1 MDKAILG
8 SIDIALTKAKTS
20 ILFNGPSENLWEFC
34 RPGGPAPATE
44 YTNGGLI
51 PYTGGIAI
59 NDPEGTLV
67 GAIGVSGGRSNT
79 MSEVKLGGRFTLPG
93 TSLTVQRIGYGAM
106 QLAGPGVWGPP
117 KDPDGAVAVLREAV
131 AAGVNH
137 IDTSDYYG
145 PHVTNQIIRQA
156 LHPYPAGLVIVS
168 KLGARRPPDT
178 SWQLAISREDL
189 TAGVHDNLRNL
200 GLDAL
205 DIANYRVMGSG
216 HGLEE
221 GSIAEQVTVLTD
233 LRRKGLIRHIGLSN
247 VTAAQVAEAQ
257 AITDIVCVQN
267 NYNLAYRHDDAL
279 IDDLARQGIAY
290 VPFFPLGGFT
300 PLQSSTLSDVAGR
313 LRATPMQVAL
323 AWLLH
328 RSPNIL
334 LIPGTSSV
342 AHLRENLAAGQL
354 TLSSETMAELDG
366 IAAAAV
372 AVEH

>member
-1 MDKAILG
+1 
-8 SIDIALTKAKTS
+8 
-20 ILFNGPSENLWEFC
+20 
-34 RPGGPAPATE
+34 
-44 YTNGGLI
+44 
-51 PYTGGIAI
+51 
-59 NDPEGTLV
+59 
-67 GAIGVSGGRSNT
+67 
-79 MSEVKLGGRFTLPG
+79 MSDSKLGGRFTFPG
-93 TSLTVQRIGYGAM
+93 TSLTVHRIGYGAM

-117 KDPDGAVAVLREAV
+117 KDPDGAVAILREAV

-137 IDTSDYYG
+137 IDTSDFYG

-156 LHPYPAGLVIVS
+156 LHPYPAGLVIVT
-168 KLGARRPPDT
+168 KLGARRPPDK
-178 SWQLAISREDL
+178 SWQLAISPEDL

-205 DIANYRVMGSG
+205 DIVNYRVMGSG

-221 GSIAEQVTVLTD
+221 GSIAEQVTVLAD
-233 LRRKGLIRHIGLSN
+233 LRRKGLIHHIGLSN

-267 NYNLAYRHDDAL
+267 NYNVVYRQDDSL

-300 PLQSSTLSDVAGR
+300 PLQSSTLSDAAGR
-313 LRATPMQVAL
+313 LGATPMQVAL

-354 TLSSETMAELDG
+354 TLSPQTLAELDG
-366 IAAAAV
+366 IAIL
-372 AVEH
+372 AVEVKH

>member
-1 MDKAILG
+1 
-8 SIDIALTKAKTS
+8 
-20 ILFNGPSENLWEFC
+20 
-34 RPGGPAPATE
+34 
-44 YTNGGLI
+44 
-51 PYTGGIAI
+51 
-59 NDPEGTLV
+59 
-67 GAIGVSGGRSNT
+67 
-79 MSEVKLGGRFTLPG
+79 MSESKLGGQFTFPG
-93 TSLTVQRIGYGAM
+93 TSMTVQRIGYGAM

-137 IDTSDYYG
+137 IDTSDFYG

-156 LHPYPAGLVIVS
+156 LHPYRAGLVIVT
-168 KLGARRPPDT
+168 KLGARRPPDK
-178 SWQLAISREDL
+178 SWQLAISPEDL

-205 DIANYRVMGSG
+205 DIVNYRVMGSG

-221 GSIAEQVTVLTD
+221 GSIAEQVTVLAD

-257 AITDIVCVQN
+257 AITAIVCVQN
-267 NYNLAYRHDDAL
+267 NYNVVYREDDAL
-279 IDDLARQGIAY
+279 IDDLTRQGIGY

-300 PLQSSTLSDVAGR
+300 PLQSSTLSEAAGR
-313 LRATPMQVAL
+313 LGATPMQVAL

-354 TLSSETMAELDG
+354 ILSPQSLAELDG
-366 IAAAAV
+366 IAALPMGMK
-372 AVEH
+372 H